1 MERLIKK
8 IIQEEITNNKIIL
21 KEGVTVSESLQ
32 YHVDNNLRLTENV
45 YRPFS
50 DEYFNLINESR
61 VRYENGEINLFG
73 EDLWIVKTDI
83 GKTAIYEGSEV
94 WLDIPFID
102 EPEVINE
109 AEYQGKN
116 VELNKPKRG
125 GSKKFYVY
133 TRNPKT
139 GKVVKVSFGAKSGGG
154 KLSVKFKDPKRR
166 KAFADRHNCA
176 TKKDKT
182 SPGYWSCRLPRYAK
196 ALGLGNNMNTFW

>member
-8 IIQEEITNNKIIL
+8 IIQEETTKNKIIL
-21 KEGVTVSESLQ
+21 KEGVTVSEGLQ
-32 YHVDNNLRLTENV
+32 YHIENNLRLTENV

-61 VRYENGEINLFG
+61 VRYENGDINLFG

-102 EPEVINE
+102 ETEVINE

-154 KLSVKFKDPKRR
+154 KLAVKFKDPKRR

>member
-8 IIQEEITNNKIIL
+8 IIQEETTKNKIIL
-21 KEGVTVSESLQ
+21 KEGVTVSEGLQ
-32 YHVDNNLRLTENV
+32 YHIENNLRLTENV

-61 VRYENGEINLFG
+61 VRYENGDINLFG

-102 EPEVINE
+102 ETEVINE
-109 AEYQGKN
+109 AEYKGKN

-154 KLSVKFKDPKRR
+154 KLAVKFKDPKRR

>member
-1 MERLIKK
+1 MEILIKK
-8 IIQEEITNNKIIL
+8 IIQEETTKNKIIL
-21 KEGVTVSESLQ
+21 KEGVTVSEGLQ
-32 YHVDNNLRLTENV
+32 YHIENNLRLTENV

-61 VRYENGEINLFG
+61 VRYENGDINLFG

-102 EPEVINE
+102 ETEVINE

-133 TRNPKT
+133 TKNPKT

-154 KLSVKFKDPKRR
+154 KLAVKFKDPKRR

>member
-1 MERLIKK
+1 MENLIKK
-8 IIQEEITNNKIIL
+8 VLREELINNKITL
-21 KEGVTVSESLQ
+21 TEGVIVSENLN
-32 YHVDNNLRLTENV
+32 YHIEKGLSLTENIF
-45 YRPFS
+45 RPLS
-50 DEYFNLINESR
+50 DEFFNLINEAR
-61 VRYENGEINLFG
+61 VRYENGEI
-73 EDLWIVKTDI
+73 DLPKNDIWLVKTDI

-94 WLDIPFID
+94 WLDVPFINED
-102 EPEVINE
+102 ELINE
-109 AEYQGKN
+109 AEYQGKK

-125 GSKKFYVY
+125 GTKKFYVY

-166 KAFADRHNCA
+166 KAFADRHNCSSK
-176 TKKDKT
+176 TDKT

>member
-8 IIQEEITNNKIIL
+8 IIQEETTKNKIIL
-21 KEGVTVSESLQ
+21 KEGVTVSEGLQ
-32 YHVDNNLRLTENV
+32 YHIENNLRLTENV

-61 VRYENGEINLFG
+61 VRYENGDINLFG

-102 EPEVINE
+102 ETEVINE

-133 TRNPKT
+133 TKNPKT

-154 KLSVKFKDPKRR
+154 KLAVKFKDPKRR

>member
-8 IIQEEITNNKIIL
+8 IIQEETTKNKIIL
-21 KEGVTVSESLQ
+21 KEGVTVSEGLQ
-32 YHVDNNLRLTENV
+32 YHIENNLRLTENV

-61 VRYENGEINLFG
+61 VRYENGEIDLFG

-83 GKTAIYEGSEV
+83 GKTSIYEGSEV
-94 WLDIPFID
+94 WLDVPFID
-102 EPEVINE
+102 ETEIINE

-133 TRNPKT
+133 TKNPKT

-154 KLSVKFKDPKRR
+154 KLAVKFKDPKRR

>member
-1 MERLIKK
+1 MTSFGIHFG
-8 IIQEEITNNKIIL
+8 I
-21 KEGVTVSESLQ
+21 
-32 YHVDNNLRLTENV
+32 
-45 YRPFS
+45 
-50 DEYFNLINESR
+50 YF
-61 VRYENGEINLFG
+61 
-73 EDLWIVKTDI
+73 VKTDI

-102 EPEVINE
+102 ETEVINE

-133 TRNPKT
+133 TKNPKT

-154 KLSVKFKDPKRR
+154 KLAVKFKDPKRR

>member
-8 IIQEEITNNKIIL
+8 IIQEETTKNKIIL
-21 KEGVTVSESLQ
+21 KEGVTVSEGLQ
-32 YHVDNNLRLTENV
+32 YHIENNLRLTENV

-61 VRYENGEINLFG
+61 VRYENGDINLFG

-102 EPEVINE
+102 ETEVINE

-133 TRNPKT
+133 TKNPKT
-139 GKVVKVSFGAKSGGG
+139 GKVIKVSFGAKSGGG
-154 KLSVKFKDPKRR
+154 KLAVKFKDPKRR

>member
-45 YRPFS
+45 FRPFS

-61 VRYENGEINLFG
+61 VRYENGEIDLFG

-102 EPEVINE
+102 EPEIINE

>member
-8 IIQEEITNNKIIL
+8 IIQEETTKNKIIL
-21 KEGVTVSESLQ
+21 KEGVTVSEGLQ
-32 YHVDNNLRLTENV
+32 YHIENNLRFTENV

-61 VRYENGEINLFG
+61 VRYENGDINLFG

-102 EPEVINE
+102 ETEVINE

-133 TRNPKT
+133 TKNPKT

-154 KLSVKFKDPKRR
+154 KLAVKFKDPKRR

>member
-8 IIQEEITNNKIIL
+8 IIQEETTKNKIIL
-21 KEGVTVSESLQ
+21 KEGVTVSEGLQ
-32 YHVDNNLRLTENV
+32 YHIKNNLRLTENV

-61 VRYENGEINLFG
+61 VRYENGDINLFG

-102 EPEVINE
+102 ETEVINE

-133 TRNPKT
+133 TKNPKT

-154 KLSVKFKDPKRR
+154 KLAVKFKDPKRR

>member
-1 MERLIKK
+1 
-8 IIQEEITNNKIIL
+8 
-21 KEGVTVSESLQ
+21 
-32 YHVDNNLRLTENV
+32 LTENV

-61 VRYENGEINLFG
+61 VRYENGDINLFG

-102 EPEVINE
+102 ETEVINE

-133 TRNPKT
+133 TKNPKT

-154 KLSVKFKDPKRR
+154 KLAVKFKDPKRR

-176 TKKDKT
+176 TKKDENITRILELPFT
-182 SPGYWSCRLPRYAK
+182 SLRKSVRFG
-196 ALGLGNNMNTFW
+196 

>member
-8 IIQEEITNNKIIL
+8 IIQEETTKNKIIL
-21 KEGVTVSESLQ
+21 KEDVTVSEGLQ
-32 YHVDNNLRLTENV
+32 YHIENNLRLTENV

-61 VRYENGEINLFG
+61 VRYENGDINLFG

-102 EPEVINE
+102 ETEVINE

-133 TRNPKT
+133 TKNPKT

-154 KLSVKFKDPKRR
+154 KLAVKFKDPKRR